1 MASKTIQLDFIVTIG
16 VLAASLILWLHGLMT
31 SPLVNPQMREEQRY
45 IEHLLQENRPDLE
58 AERLLARA
66 YWQRYADIRVDAFY
80 GEQGPNGLFGA
91 RLHYEQHGRGEGRI
105 FAPLPEVEDQFA
117 EQSLAESYWQRYP
130 DVARSK
136 AWGRNSSL
144 GLLGPRDHYNHIGRY
159 EGRRWGEAAD

>member
-1 MASKTIQLDFIVTIG
+1 MGSKSLQLDFIVTTA
-16 VLAASLILWLHGLMT
+16 VLATCLALWLHGLMT
-31 SPLVNPQMREEQRY
+31 SPLVKPHVHEERRF
-45 IEHLLQENRPDLE
+45 IEHFLQGNRPDLQ
-58 AERLLARA
+58 AEGSLARA

-105 FAPLPEVEDQFA
+105 FAPLPEIEDQNA

-136 AWGRNSSL
+136 AWGRNSAL

-159 EGRRWGEAAD
+159 EGRRWGAAAD